1 MVAIKQELAP
11 NSRAVRMEVGW
22 GEVIHDPP
30 RVSKGQSGGGSQ
42 SCRVWSRRGD
52 ASHPPL
58 SLHSSRALDAAPDST
73 ALTPVLLHASR
84 GPARFL

>member
-30 RVSKGQSGGGSQ
+30 RVSKGQSGGG
-42 SCRVWSRRGD
+42 
-52 ASHPPL
+52 P
-58 SLHSSRALDAAPDST
+58 RAAGSGAGGGMQ
-73 ALTPVLLHASR
+73 ATPH
-84 GPARFL
+84 